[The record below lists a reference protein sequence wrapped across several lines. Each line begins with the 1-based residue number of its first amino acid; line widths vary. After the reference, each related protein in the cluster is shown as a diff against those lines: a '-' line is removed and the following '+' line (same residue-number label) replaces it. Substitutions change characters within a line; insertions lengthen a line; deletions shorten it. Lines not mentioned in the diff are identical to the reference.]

1 MQADPVREL
10 NPRQTLSKRELEV
23 ARLVAQGL
31 TNKEIART
39 LFISQRTAEGHV
51 AQICNKLGVS
61 TRAQIAAWSATILAG
76 AAAPVADPKANGS
89 VSTPAAVGRRN
100 QIFSAP
106 GRRWIGI
113 PIIVVGLLGAGLFA
127 MKLTTPPTPPLYEV
141 VAGTGVHGY
150 TGDHG
155 LAINA
160 ELSWPSGI
168 AVDSATHSILI
179 LDGDRV
185 RRIGSDG
192 IITTVAGNGTNG
204 FSGDNYSAMQAQ
216 LNLSVYLKTQPQGVA
231 VDHAG
236 NIYIADSNNNR
247 VRKVNS
253 VGTITTVAGT
263 GATGANGEGGL
274 AINAEL
280 RSPRGLAI
288 DATENLYIADSGN
301 NRVRMI
307 DVNGVIRTVAGNG
320 DAAELNGP
328 TGLALDASSGT
339 LYIADTANNRV
350 VRLQLSTGIVTP
362 FAGTGI
368 AGFSG
373 DTQPAGSAKLNR
385 PVALATDAQGDVFV
399 ADSGNNRVRRIDAVG
414 TITTV
419 LAGLKEPFGVAVDT
433 SGRLLIVNTYD
444 DRMIAVRS

>member
-1 MQADPVREL
+1 MQADPVREF
-10 NPRQTLSKRELEV
+10 NPKQTLSKRELEV

-39 LFISQRTAEGHV
+39 LFISQRTSEGHV
-51 AQICNKLGVS
+51 AQICIKLGVS
-61 TRAQIAAWSATILAG
+61 TRAQIAAWSATIEAG
-76 AAAPVADPKANGS
+76 AAAPAAAPKTNGS
-89 VSTPAAVGRRN
+89 VSTPTAVVRRN
-100 QIFSAP
+100 QIFSTQSA
-106 GRRWIGI
+106 RWIGI
-113 PIIVVGLLGAGLFA
+113 AIIVVGLLGAGLLA
-127 MKLTTPPTPPLYEV
+127 MKLATHLASPNHEV
-141 VAGTGVHGY
+141 VAGTGVHGF

-155 LAINA
+155 PAINA

-192 IITTVAGNGTNG
+192 IITTVAGNGTSG
-204 FSGDNYSAMQAQ
+204 FSGDNYSATQAQ
-216 LNLSVYLKTQPQGVA
+216 LNLAVYLKTQPQGVA
-231 VDHAG
+231 VDRAG

-247 VRKVNS
+247 VRMVNS
-253 VGTITTVAGT
+253 VGTITTIAGT
-263 GATGANGEGGL
+263 TAPGANGDGGL
-274 AINAEL
+274 AISAQL
-280 RSPRGLAI
+280 RSPRGLAV
-288 DATENLYIADSGN
+288 DATGNIYIADGGN

-320 DAAELNGP
+320 DAADLNGP

-350 VRLQLSTGIVTP
+350 VQLQLRTGIVTP

-373 DTQPAGSAKLNR
+373 DTQPAGTAKLNR
-385 PVALATDAQGDVFV
+385 PAALATDAQGDVFV

-419 LAGLKEPFGVAVDT
+419 VAGLNEPFGVAVAT

-444 DRMIAVRS
+444 DRVIAVRS

>member
-10 NPRQTLSKRELEV
+10 NPKQTLSKRELEV

-51 AQICNKLGVS
+51 AQICNKLGFS
-61 TRAQIAAWSATILAG
+61 TRAQVAAWSATMEAG
-76 AAAPVADPKANGS
+76 AAAPTAAPKANGS
-89 VSTPAAVGRRN
+89 VSTPAPVGRRN
-100 QIFSAP
+100 QIFSAAP
-106 GRRWIGI
+106 ARWIGI
-113 PIIVVGLLGAGLFA
+113 AIIVVGLLGAGLLA
-127 MKLTTPPTPPLYEV
+127 MKLTTQPAPPLYEV

-192 IITTVAGNGTNG
+192 IITTVAGNGTSG
-204 FSGDNYSAMQAQ
+204 FSGDNFSATQAQ
-216 LNLSVYLKTQPQGVA
+216 LNLSVYLKTQPQGVE
-231 VDHAG
+231 VDRAG
-236 NIYIADSNNNR
+236 NIYIADHNNNR

-253 VGTITTVAGT
+253 VGTITTIAGT
-263 GATGANGEGGL
+263 GTPGANGDGGPATKAQL
-274 AINAEL
+274 S
-280 RSPRGLAI
+280 SPRGLAI
-288 DATENLYIADSGN
+288 DSKGNIYIADSGN

-307 DVNGVIRTVAGNG
+307 DLNGVISTVAGNG
-320 DAAELNGP
+320 DATVLSAP
-328 TGLALDASSGT
+328 TGLALDASSGV
-339 LYIADTANNRV
+339 LYIADTGNNHV
-350 VRLQLSTGIVTP
+350 QRLQLSTGIVAV

-373 DTQPAGSAKLNR
+373 DGQAAGSADLNR
-385 PVALATDAQGDVFV
+385 PVAVATDARGDVFV
-399 ADSGNNRVRRIDAVG
+399 ADSGNNRVRRVDAVG
-414 TITTV
+414 TITTIA
-419 LAGLKEPFGVAVDT
+419 AGLSQPFGVAVDP
-433 SGRLLIVNTYD
+433 SGRLLIVNTYKD
-444 DRMIAVRS
+444 QVLAVRS

>member
-1 MQADPVREL
+1 
-10 NPRQTLSKRELEV
+10 
-23 ARLVAQGL
+23 
-31 TNKEIART
+31 
-39 LFISQRTAEGHV
+39 
-51 AQICNKLGVS
+51 
-61 TRAQIAAWSATILAG
+61 
-76 AAAPVADPKANGS
+76 
-89 VSTPAAVGRRN
+89 
-100 QIFSAP
+100 
-106 GRRWIGI
+106 
-113 PIIVVGLLGAGLFA
+113 
-127 MKLTTPPTPPLYEV
+127 
-141 VAGTGVHGY
+141 
-150 TGDHG
+150 
-155 LAINA
+155 
-160 ELSWPSGI
+160 
-168 AVDSATHSILI
+168 
-179 LDGDRV
+179 
-185 RRIGSDG
+185 
-192 IITTVAGNGTNG
+192 
-204 FSGDNYSAMQAQ
+204 
-216 LNLSVYLKTQPQGVA
+216 
-231 VDHAG
+231 
-236 NIYIADSNNNR
+236 
-247 VRKVNS
+247 
-253 VGTITTVAGT
+253 
-263 GATGANGEGGL
+263 
-274 AINAEL
+274 
-280 RSPRGLAI
+280 
-288 DATENLYIADSGN
+288 
-301 NRVRMI
+301 MI